1 MSGILKNSLILL
13 FFRLPMILIIISFFL
28 GLSLGNIGLIFLC
41 LGHLLIVPI
50 SVWGLQIFTL
60 FFEKVPYSDILLFAH
75 DENYNGTKINVT
87 PSYWVTHVVF
97 FFVYLIINAGLLLD
111 LNKTDSTSSNEK
123 KEKENNR
130 KLRMKVVLVFTIL
143 TLAALLIIRL
153 LFTKTEIFF
162 WGWIVGIGVGGSLA
176 TAYYFAVRGIIDVEV
191 LDVFGVEN
199 QMIET
204 KDFSKPYICSA

>member
-28 GLSLGNIGLIFLC
+28 GLSLGNVGLIFLC

-50 SVWGLQIFTL
+50 SVFVLQIVTSL
-60 FFEKVPYSDILLFAH
+60 FEKVPYSDILLFAH

-130 KLRMKVVLVFTIL
+130 KLRMKVVLVFTVL
-143 TLAALLIIRL
+143 TLAALLAIRW
-153 LFTKTEIFF
+153 FSKTETPI
-162 WGWIVGIGVGGSLA
+162 GWIVGIAVGGSLA
-176 TAYYFAVRGIIDVEV
+176 TVYYFAVRGIIDVEV

-204 KDFSKPYICSA
+204 KDFSKPYICSS